1 MRRYLAAVALALTVA
16 LMQGMVLGADEGGK
30 KRAYKPRQ
38 GQRAA
43 EAQPA
48 QASSKDEETAPP
60 AGYDAELQAAK
71 EKRDKE
77 LESASAE
84 TDRRT
89 LEKRKTEIFAQY
101 AQIVA
106 ALRDK
111 YYEENPDAAKGQAQ
125 SSAKPRAKAGTNATK
140 RDPAPAQQE
149 ATPRKE
155 RAKKPRADEPESL
168 ADAEQKLD
176 EENTRH
182 QAKLDGLNAQLQQ
195 AETSGNKRQVRAAQ
209 KAIEKENNSYNAR
222 RTILERRVKDL
233 GGTLGGPAPTDA
245 PAPKE

>member
-1 MRRYLAAVALALTVA
+1 MRRNLAAVALALTVV
-16 LMQGMVLGADEGGK
+16 LVQGMVLGADEGSGK
-30 KRAYKPRQ
+30 RRAYKPRDR
-38 GQRAA
+38 QRAA

-48 QASSKDEETAPP
+48 QASAKEGDGAPA
-60 AGYDAELQAAK
+60 AGYEAELQAAK

-77 LESASAE
+77 LEAASAE

-111 YYEENPDAAKGQAQ
+111 YYEENPDAAKQQAEA
-125 SSAKPRAKAGTNATK
+125 SSKPRPKAGK
-140 RDPAPAQQE
+140 RDPATAEPQA
-149 ATPRKE
+149 APGKD
-155 RAKKPRADEPESL
+155 RAKKPRAAEPESL
-168 ADAEQKLD
+168 ADAQQKLD
-176 EENTRH
+176 EENARH
-182 QAKLDGLNAQLQQ
+182 QAKLDALNAQLRE
-195 AETSGNKRQVRAAQ
+195 AEASSNKRQVRAAQ

-245 PAPKE
+245 PAAKE

>member
-1 MRRYLAAVALALTVA
+1 MKRYLAAIALVLTVA
-16 LMQGMVLGADEGGK
+16 LTQGIMLGAQDGGQ

-38 GQRAA
+38 AQSAA

-48 QASSKDEETAPP
+48 QASSQDERTAPP

-77 LESASAE
+77 LETVTANE

-101 AQIVA
+101 AAIVA

-111 YYEENPDAAKGQAQ
+111 YYEENPDAKPQPQAGAK
-125 SSAKPRAKAGTNATK
+125 SRPKAPK
-140 RDPAPAQQE
+140 RDPAVGAPQP
-149 ATPRKE
+149 TPRKD
-155 RAKKPRADEPESL
+155 RAKKPRGEEGETL
-168 ADAEQKLD
+168 ADAEQKLN
-176 EENTRH
+176 EENARH
-182 QAKLDGLNAQLQQ
+182 QTKLETLNDQLQE
-195 AETSGNKRQVRAAQ
+195 AETSGNKRQLRAAQ

-233 GGTLGGPAPTDA
+233 GGTLGGTAPSDA
-245 PAPKE
+245 PAAKE

>member
-1 MRRYLAAVALALTVA
+1 MAAIALVLTVV
-16 LMQGMVLGADEGGK
+16 LTQGMVLGADEGGGK
-30 KRAYKPRQ
+30 RRAYKPRQ
-38 GQRAA
+38 KQQAA

-48 QASSKDEETAPP
+48 QASAKDEETTPP
-60 AGYDAELQAAK
+60 AGYEAELQAAK

-77 LESASAE
+77 LESVTAE

-101 AQIVA
+101 AAIVA

-111 YYEENPDAAKGQAQ
+111 YYEENPEAAKGQAEAG
-125 SSAKPRAKAGTNATK
+125 AKPRPKAGK
-140 RDPAPAQQE
+140 RDPGTSEPQAA
-149 ATPRKE
+149 PRKD
-155 RAKKPRADEPESL
+155 RAKMPRAQEPESL

-176 EENTRH
+176 EENARH
-182 QAKLDGLNAQLQQ
+182 QAKLDTLNAQLQQ

-222 RTILERRVKDL
+222 RTILERRVKEL
-233 GGTLGGPAPTDA
+233 GGSVGGPAPSDA
-245 PAPKE
+245 PAAAKE